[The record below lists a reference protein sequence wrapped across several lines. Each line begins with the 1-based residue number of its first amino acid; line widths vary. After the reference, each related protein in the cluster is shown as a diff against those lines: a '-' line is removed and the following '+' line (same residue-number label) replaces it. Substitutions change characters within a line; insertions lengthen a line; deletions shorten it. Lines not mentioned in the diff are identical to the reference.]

1 MRKPSNNYINHDSER
16 VLRNDYG
23 AMADFAGWLLSN
35 GYKEYGIS
43 GNKSTVYQ
51 YSKYIEDVMKRER
64 MSQLALQDN
73 IAQIVKKY
81 DVGGECEELGQ
92 RGHRTCINALKK
104 YYEYVGTGAP
114 SRERKTYSISYS
126 KLMAESVQ
134 KGSENK
140 SEKGAGGEDK
150 HATTSMS
157 YEEAVRNIPLGKY
170 RHFKGN
176 DYEVLFIAHHSETDE
191 PMVVYRA
198 LYGNREVWIRPASM
212 WNEIIERDGVRR
224 KRFARI
230 VD

>member
-1 MRKPSNNYINHDSER
+1 MRKPSNIDINHDNER

-23 AMADFAGWLLSN
+23 GMAGFAGWLLSN

-51 YSKYIEDVMKRER
+51 YSKYIEDVMERES
-64 MSQLALQDN
+64 MSQMTLKDN

-104 YYEYVGTGAP
+104 YYEYVGMGAP

-126 KLMAESVQ
+126 KLMAESAQ
-134 KGSENK
+134 KESENNGDKCHGSEGK
-140 SEKGAGGEDK
+140 RDS
-150 HATTSMS
+150 TSMT
-157 YEEAVRNIPLGKY
+157 YEEAVRTIPLGKY
-170 RHFKGN
+170 RHFKGS

-224 KRFARI
+224 KRFSRI